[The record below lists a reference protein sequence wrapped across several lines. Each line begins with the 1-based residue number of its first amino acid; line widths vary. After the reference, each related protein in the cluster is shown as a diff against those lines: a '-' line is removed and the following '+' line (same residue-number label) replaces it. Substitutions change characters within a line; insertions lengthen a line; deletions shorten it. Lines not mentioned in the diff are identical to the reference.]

1 MKVTSVVAIAAI
13 KAAVKRL
20 GTTLTADTVLE
31 DSTTKQLGI
40 LLAAKQLPIT
50 MAIELGHFLIERDF
64 FGQVD
69 AYDGT
74 GAIDE
79 MLFDFFKTI
88 TESAGAAED
97 AVWAFN
103 KELANT
109 SAVADID
116 VLHFY
121 KNLADL
127 TTFTDE
133 HRTDF
138 SKALTSEATA
148 IGDHAYAYVKK
159 VKADTANVAE
169 EDYKSFYKALTE
181 APSLVDAIDTVAFF
195 KNTQDTAGFSDIET
209 FAFAKFLFD
218 NVNSTDDI
226 DGEAS
231 ILDDQEMQYHKNT
244 TNIARIT
251 DVFFRVVQYSREFT
265 DASRF
270 TDDDTLLVGKSL
282 ASNSGAADYIDTF
295 DFGKDLINTAAV
307 TDTNSITSSKDATDG
322 ATFTDTLTTMLA
334 YVRGHT
340 DSANLSDV
348 TVWGVVKE
356 LNDNTIF
363 TELRHKDFGKLLV
376 ENPTVRDALAIQ
388 LTLAPFSDTSGIS
401 DNAITGAGKNFTN
414 TASLADTGSL
424 RSQGYSD
431 FTFFAEDYVGSS
443 RNF

>member
-13 KAAVKRL
+13 DAVVKRL
-20 GTTLTADTVLE
+20 GIVL
-31 DSTTKQLGI
+31 S
-40 LLAAKQLPIT
+40 AKRLPIS

-74 GAIDE
+74 GATDE
-79 MLFDFFKTI
+79 MLFDFFKTV
-88 TESAGAAED
+88 TDSAATADD
-97 AVWAFN
+97 AVYAFN
-103 KELANT
+103 KVLADAPGLTDIEVFEFYKSLANVST
-109 SAVADID
+109 ATDHYTASVA
-116 VLHFY
+116 
-121 KNLADL
+121 KPL
-127 TTFTDE
+127 TDTIASLGDT
-133 HRTDF
+133 
-138 SKALTSEATA
+138 AT
-148 IGDHAYAYVKK
+148 AYVKK
-159 VKADTANVAE
+159 AKADTANVAE

-218 NVNSTDDI
+218 NVNSTDDV
-226 DGEAS
+226 DGAAS
-231 ILDDQEMQYHKNT
+231 VLDDQEMQYHKNT
-244 TNIARIT
+244 TNIARLT

-307 TDTNSITSSKDATDG
+307 TDANSITSSKDATDG
-322 ATFTDTLTTMLA
+322 ATFTDTLATMLA

-348 TVWGVVKE
+348 TVWGVGKE
-356 LNDNTIF
+356 LSDNTIF
-363 TELRHKDFGKLLV
+363 NELHHRDFGKLLV
-376 ENPTVRDALAIQ
+376 ENPTLGDALSIQ
-388 LTLAPFSDTSGIS
+388 LTLAPFSDTANVTDTYVNGV
-401 DNAITGAGKNFTN
+401 GKNFTN

-431 FTFFAEDYVGSS
+431 FTFLQKTMSGLLEIF
-443 RNF
+443 

>member
-13 KAAVKRL
+13 DAVVKRL
-20 GTTLTADTVLE
+20 GIVL
-31 DSTTKQLGI
+31 S
-40 LLAAKQLPIT
+40 AKRLPIS

-79 MLFDFFKTI
+79 MLFDFFKTV
-88 TESAGAAED
+88 TDSAAAAED

-103 KELANT
+103 KVLADVPGLT
-109 SAVADID
+109 DIE
-116 VLHFY
+116 VFEFY

-138 SKALTSEATA
+138 SKALTSEVTA

-159 VKADTANVAE
+159 AKADTANVAE

-218 NVNSTDDI
+218 NVNSTDDV
-226 DGEAS
+226 DGAAS
-231 ILDDQEMQYHKNT
+231 VLDDQEMQYHKNT
-244 TNIARIT
+244 TNIARLT

-307 TDTNSITSSKDATDG
+307 TDANSITSSKDATDG
-322 ATFTDTLTTMLA
+322 ATFTDTLATMLA

-348 TVWGVVKE
+348 TVWGVGKE
-356 LNDNTIF
+356 LSDNTIF
-363 TELRHKDFGKLLV
+363 NELHHRDFGKLLV
-376 ENPTVRDALAIQ
+376 ENPTLGDALSIQ
-388 LTLAPFSDTSGIS
+388 LTLAPFSDTANVTDTYVNGV
-401 DNAITGAGKNFTN
+401 GKNFTN